1 MKKRI
6 PFFSALVETQTY
18 LNIVYILVAF
28 PLSIA
33 FFSIMV
39 TGISLSLGLL
49 IIAVGF
55 FIFIGTLLAIRGF
68 RWLDVKL
75 TGVFLGR
82 EIPMKENS
90 ISEKKFG
97 DFLRKLFSSPVTW
110 KGFVYYLFIK
120 FPLDTILWSI
130 SISFIAVTFDLLFA
144 PLMERF
150 WWFTDDQFNNWLINF
165 FGDVWILPFL
175 GIIWGMIT
183 LHVIRGLAWVSREIN
198 TAMLS
203 D

>member
-18 LNIVYILVAF
+18 LNIVYILIAF

-33 FFSIMV
+33 FFTILV
-39 TGISLSLGLL
+39 TGISLSAGLL
-49 IIAVGF
+49 ILAVGF
-55 FIFIGTLLAIRGF
+55 FIFIGTLLALRGF
-68 RWLDVKL
+68 RWLDVQL
-75 TGVFLGR
+75 TRVFLGR
-82 EIPMKENS
+82 EIPMKENM

-110 KGFVYYLFIK
+110 KSLVFYLLIK
-120 FPLDTILWSI
+120 FPLETILWSI
-130 SISFIAVTFDLLFA
+130 TISFIAVTFDLLFA
-144 PLMERF
+144 PLMETF
-150 WWFTDDQFNNWLINF
+150 WWFSDDEFNSWLIRF
-165 FGDVWILPFL
+165 FGDVWVLPFL
-175 GIIWGMIT
+175 GIIWGMIA
-183 LHVIRGLAWVSREIN
+183 LHVIRGLAWVAREIN